1 MRTHSIALS
10 AAAIMAL
17 VATSAEARTAFGG
30 NRAGGSAA
38 SERPAESPSIIAA
51 VAAMLNFGVSA
62 KAVAGA
68 DAPRSTA
75 PRTEQCEEEKKRAAA
90 AKAADTR
97 RTAQLDKPK
106 ARGGEQLYLA
116 F

>member
-10 AAAIMAL
+10 AAAFMAL

-30 NRAGGSAA
+30 NRAGGSAT
-38 SERPAESPSIIAA
+38 AEKQAETPSIIAA
-51 VAAMLNFGVSA
+51 VAAMLDLGVTA
-62 KAVAGA
+62 KAVAGT

-90 AKAADTR
+90 AKAADAR
-97 RTAQLDKPK
+97 RTAALDKPK
-106 ARGGEQLYLA
+106 ARGGEPLYLA